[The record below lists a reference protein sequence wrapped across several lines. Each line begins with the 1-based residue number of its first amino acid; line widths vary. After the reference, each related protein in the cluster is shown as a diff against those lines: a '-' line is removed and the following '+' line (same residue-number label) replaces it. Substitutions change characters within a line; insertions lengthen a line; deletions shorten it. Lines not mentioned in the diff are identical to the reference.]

1 MFHPLKIKVC
11 GLRDPEN
18 VEQVC
23 GLEPDFVG
31 YIFFRGSKRFVGK
44 DPDPSI
50 FRMPKKGTGKVGVF
64 VNEKISA
71 VKRIFDSCCLD
82 MVQLHGDESPA
93 YCISLVEAGIPVI
106 KVIDPGSM
114 NSIGNITDYGEL
126 VRYFLFDTPGEER
139 GGTGRKFNW
148 DLLDEFSIP
157 FPFLL
162 SGGIGPGDGPG
173 IAGICHDWLFGID
186 VNSRFEI
193 SPGIKDVELLES
205 FIREIRK

>member
-23 GLEPDFVG
+23 GLQPDFVG
-31 YIFFRGSKRFVGK
+31 YIFFGGSRRYVGE

-50 FRMPKKGTGKVGVF
+50 FRMAQKGTGKVGVF
-64 VNEKISA
+64 VNETSSA
-71 VKRIFDSCCLD
+71 VKRIFESCHLD
-82 MVQLHGDESPA
+82 LVQLHGDESPA
-93 YCISLVEAGIPVI
+93 YCSSLVEAGIPVI
-106 KVIDPGSM
+106 KAIDPC
-114 NSIGNITDYGEL
+114 SIYNNENIADYVQL
-126 VRYFLFDTPGEER
+126 VRYLLFDTPGEGH

-157 FPFLL
+157 VPFLL
-162 SGGIGPGDGPG
+162 SGGIGPLDGAG
-173 IAGICHDWLFGID
+173 IAGIGHDWLFGID

-193 SPGIKDVELLES
+193 SPGIKDVELLKS

>member
-1 MFHPLKIKVC
+1 MFHPLKIKIC

-50 FRMPKKGTGKVGVF
+50 FRMPQKGTGKVGVF

-71 VKRIFDSCCLD
+71 VKRIFESCHLD
-82 MVQLHGDESPA
+82 LVQLHGDESPA

-106 KVIDPGSM
+106 KAIDPGSM
-114 NSIGNITDYGEL
+114 NNIGNIADYGEL

-157 FPFLL
+157 SPFLL

-173 IAGICHDWLFGID
+173 IAAIGHDWLFGID

-193 SPGIKDVELLES
+193 SLGIKDVGLLKN